1 MYNAGV
7 LGPKGLAKKLA
18 KDTGKVAVGVPENV
32 IKGKVRLE
40 PSTEPP
46 LMPPADKAIS
56 NVSLV
61 PSEQPNLKV
70 GKTTPKLDDNIN
82 NGNKSNESNS
92 NKRRKDPN

>member
-1 MYNAGV
+1 M

-56 NVSLV
+56 NPSSLLSGESKFE
-61 PSEQPNLKV
+61 SE
-70 GKTTPKLDDNIN
+70 KTTPTVDDNTNRGNPSDKLDV
-82 NGNKSNESNS
+82 NKSHE
-92 NKRRKDPN
+92 D